1 MNILITNFFINSP
14 TGTETYVYELAIE
27 LHNRGHHVEIFT
39 LSMGDLAKSLIE
51 NGIHVCTDLK
61 KLKKKPDCI
70 HAHHNIVTLK
80 AAHFFKKTPIVYFIH
95 DRTHFLDYP
104 FKHPNILQYVA
115 VDYNCKERYC
125 LENGFEDDDIE
136 IIYNWVNLSRFKLR
150 KTISATPRKAL
161 AFSNYMSQTNI
172 FPSIK
177 EACLSQNIEIELIG
191 SGNGNA
197 TTTPENILGQY
208 DIVFGKAKA
217 AIEAMATGA
226 AVIVCDFRGLA
237 KIVTPENMLHYRKYN
252 FGMKLMTNKIQTD
265 LIIHEIKKYD
275 PENILKVSN
284 FIRKEADFLSIVS
297 QLENTYSRVIVEYDN
312 NKRGKYKLNYYNY
325 LTIRKITFRIVM
337 KIRLNYKFP
346 KSYTFIKKHLNNFK
360 NKR

>member
-1 MNILITNFFINSP
+1 MNILITNFFISLP
-14 TGTETYVYELAIE
+14 SGTETYVSELAIE

-39 LSMGDLAKSLIE
+39 LSMGDLARSLIE
-51 NGIHVCTDLK
+51 KGIHVCTDLK
-61 KLKKKPDCI
+61 KIKKKPDCI

-95 DRTHFLDYP
+95 DRTHSLDYP
-104 FKHPNILQYVA
+104 FKHANILQYVA
-115 VDYNCKERYC
+115 VDYNCKERYH
-125 LENGFEDDDIE
+125 ENGFNDDDIE
-136 IIYNWVNLSRFKLR
+136 IIYNWANISRFKQR
-150 KTISATPRKAL
+150 TAISAIPRKAL

-172 FPSIK
+172 FPTIK
-177 EACLSQNIEIELIG
+177 EACLSQGIEIDLIG

-197 TTTPENILGQY
+197 TTTPENILEQY

-217 AIEAMATGA
+217 AMEAMATGA

-237 KIVTPENMLHYRKYN
+237 EFVTPENMLHYRKYN

-265 LIIHEIKKYD
+265 SIVREIKKYD
-275 PENILKVSN
+275 AEKILKVSD

-297 QLENTYSRVIVEYDN
+297 QLENTYSRVIEEYDN

-325 LTIRKITFRIVM
+325 LTIRKITFRMIR
-337 KIRLNYKFP
+337 KIR
-346 KSYTFIKKHLNNFK
+346 
-360 NKR
+360 

>member
-1 MNILITNFFINSP
+1 M
-14 TGTETYVYELAIE
+14 YELAIE

-51 NGIHVCTDLK
+51 YGIHVSINLK
-61 KLKKKPDCI
+61 ELKKKPDCI

-104 FKHPNILQYVA
+104 FRHANILQYVA
-115 VDYNCKERYC
+115 VDYNCKERYQ
-125 LENGFEDDDIE
+125 ENGFKNDDIE
-136 IIYNWVNLSRFKLR
+136 IIYNWANLSRFIQR
-150 KTISATPRKAL
+150 KTISAIPRKAL

-177 EACLSQNIEIELIG
+177 EACLSQGIEIDLIG

-208 DIVFGKAKA
+208 DIIFGKAKA

-226 AVIVCDFRGLA
+226 AVIICDFRGLA
-237 KIVTPENMLHYRKYN
+237 EIVTPENMLHYRKYN

-265 LIIHEIKKYD
+265 LIVREIKKYD
-275 PENILKVSN
+275 AENILKVSN

-297 QLENTYSRVIVEYDN
+297 QLENTYSRIIREYEN
-312 NKRGKYKLNYYNY
+312 NKRGKYRITYYNY
-325 LTIRKITFRIVM
+325 LTIRKLAFKRSM
-337 KIRLNYKFP
+337 KIK
-346 KSYTFIKKHLNNFK
+346 IKNLKK
-360 NKR
+360 I